1 MKGRPAARMKLEM
14 AALAVASVSLLGPG
28 PAHPEESTG
37 SLTLLQAIDIAREK
51 SPLLKA
57 AQYQVTA
64 ADASVAR
71 ARGGFFPRL
80 GFEESFTRS
89 DNPVFAFSSKLNQG
103 RFTQSDFAINSLN
116 SPDPITNFRT
126 GLAVVQPLYTAG
138 KTTIGLEQAKLTRE
152 ATAEGLDRRRQEV
165 IFQVARAYFG
175 VLLADAD
182 GESVQAALRAAEAN
196 HQVAQDR
203 FAAGLVVES
212 DVLAAEVRMAR
223 LREQA
228 ILAESEKSLSRAS
241 LNEVMGRSLD
251 EPVTVADRLALRPL
265 RADERET
272 LEARALDRRPDYR
285 RIALEAR
292 VAERA
297 IALAQAE
304 FLPTVNGR
312 ASYELN
318 QLDIAANGQGSWFV
332 GLSLDWN
339 IFNGL
344 ADRAKIAE
352 ARARLHELE
361 AVRAGAASRIRLE
374 VKDAVLSLKAATE
387 RIQVTERAVT
397 QAEEALRISRN
408 RYESGLTTIFDLLG
422 SEAALTQA
430 RASLTRALYDQ
441 NLGIARLELAVGT
454 IAKESF

>member
-1 MKGRPAARMKLEM
+1 MTGPAARTRLEM
-14 AALAVASVSLLGPG
+14 AALAVASLVLLSTT
-28 PAHPEESTG
+28 PARPEESSGTL
-37 SLTLLQAIDIAREK
+37 SLLQAIDIARER
-51 SPLLKA
+51 SPLLRA

-80 GFEESFTRS
+80 GFEESFARS

-126 GLAVVQPLYTAG
+126 GVSVVQPLYTAG
-138 KTTIGLEQAKLTRE
+138 KTSLGLERAKLTRE

-165 IFQVARAYFG
+165 TFQVARAYFG
-175 VLLADAD
+175 LLLAEAD
-182 GESVQAALRAAEAN
+182 VESVRAAVRAAEAN
-196 HQVAQDR
+196 HEAAQAR

-212 DVLAAEVRMAR
+212 DALAAEVRLAG

-228 ILAESEKSLSRAS
+228 ILAESQTSLSRAS

-251 EPVTVADRLALRPL
+251 EPVTAADRLALR
-265 RADERET
+265 AAQAAEQQT
-272 LEARALDRRPDYR
+272 LEARALERRPDYR
-285 RIALEAR
+285 RMVLEERA
-292 VAERA
+292 AERA
-297 IALAQAE
+297 LALARAE

-318 QLDIAANGQGSWFV
+318 QLDLAANGQWSWFV
-332 GLSLDWN
+332 GLSLEWN

-344 ADRAKIAE
+344 ADRARVAE
-352 ARARLHELE
+352 AQARLHELE

-374 VKDAVLSLKAATE
+374 VTEAFLSLKAAAA
-387 RIQVTERAVT
+387 RIHVAERAVA
-397 QAEEALRISRN
+397 QAEEALRIYRD
-408 RYESGLTTIFDLLG
+408 RYQSGLTTIFDLLG

-441 NLGIARLELAVGT
+441 NIGVARLELAVGT
-454 IAKESF
+454 ISKDSF